1 MKDVKLGS
9 YLEPQRSRRGLNLAK
24 SVSLLALGSL
34 MGLSALPAGFARSEV
49 LSVASNGF
57 EVRES
62 VHIAA
67 AADKVYAALL
77 VPSRWWSSI
86 HTYSGN
92 AANLTLDGRAG
103 GCWCENIPEG
113 GGTVE
118 HMRVVFL
125 MPGQVLRLRGPL
137 GPLQGMGVDGALTFT
152 LKSSANGT
160 DMTLN
165 YVAGGYSKDGF
176 DGLSKAI
183 DRVLGQQMESLRKL
197 FEA

>member
-1 MKDVKLGS
+1 
-9 YLEPQRSRRGLNLAK
+9 LAK
-24 SVSLLALGSL
+24 SVRLLAVVSLL
-34 MGLSALPAGFARSEV
+34 GLSVSPAAFVRSEV
-49 LSVASNGF
+49 VSVASNGF

-67 AADKVYAALL
+67 AADKVYGALL
-77 VPSRWWSSI
+77 VPSRWWSSA
-86 HTYSGN
+86 HTFSGN

-113 GGTVE
+113 GGSVE

-125 MPGQVLRLRGPL
+125 MPGQILRLRGPL

-152 LKSSANGT
+152 LKSSAHGT
-160 DMTLN
+160 DMTVN
-165 YVAGGYSKDGF
+165 YVAGGYAKDGF

-197 FEA
+197 LDV